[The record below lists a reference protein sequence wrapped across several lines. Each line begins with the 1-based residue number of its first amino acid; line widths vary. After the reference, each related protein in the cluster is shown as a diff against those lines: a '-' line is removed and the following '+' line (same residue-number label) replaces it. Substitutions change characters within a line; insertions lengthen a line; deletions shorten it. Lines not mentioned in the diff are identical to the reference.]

1 MPHSRGLNPV
11 HAEPVARAALSEDE
25 ISSGIRRKL
34 RYTLGK
40 RWRDAAARDLLQA
53 TSLAV
58 RELVIDRMFATEA
71 RYEAARPKR
80 LYYLSV
86 EYLVGRSLTNN
97 LLNLGLLD
105 HTERALARLGI
116 DLADL
121 EQNEPDAALGNGGLG
136 RLAACY
142 LDSLATLDMPG
153 FGYGIN
159 YEHGLFRQRIV
170 NGEQREELDSWRAL
184 GTPWLIERRDKAFL
198 VPVFGRARRRRAAGD
213 PAWTGWRAL
222 VGVPHDMPIVGYGG
236 RTVNVLRLYSAHAL
250 DEIDFEHFQS
260 GDHAAAFRNKISYE
274 RISKLLYPTDSHEAG
289 RELRLLQEYFFVACA
304 LRDIV
309 ARHREAGET
318 PHSLPERVA
327 IHLND
332 THPAL
337 AVVELLR
344 LLIDEEGFELEP
356 AWAIVEGV
364 FAYTNHTLL
373 PEALECWSLPLLG
386 RVLPRHLQL
395 IEIVNG
401 RLLAQVEARW
411 PGDLDRLR
419 RMSIIEEGDPK
430 RARMA
435 NLAIAGSHAIN
446 GVSELHSGLVKT
458 RLVPDF
464 HEMWPEKFHN
474 KTNGITPRRWLRRA
488 NPELAALIG
497 ERIGSDWL
505 RDLEA
510 LRALEPH
517 VEDEDFRERF
527 LAIKRANKERLR
539 GLVEATIGAC
549 IDPDSLFDVHVKRIH
564 EYKRQVLAALHVMH
578 LYLALV
584 EDGQPPES
592 PRTCIFAGKA
602 APGYDM
608 AKLVIRLLNS
618 VARVVNEDPRTA
630 GLLRVAFLPD
640 YSVSLAERIIPAAD
654 VSLQISTAGQ
664 EASGTGNMKLAL
676 NGAITMGTLD
686 GANIEIRDAV
696 GDENI
701 YIFGLRAEQVEDLDA
716 RGAYDARDRYDRS
729 PGLRRVLDA
738 LRDGR
743 FSPDAPEAFRPIVAS
758 LLEHGDRYYH
768 LADFEPYVAAQRL
781 AARDF
786 RDRHGWARRA
796 ALNVAR
802 IGYFSSDRAVREYA
816 RETWDIHPVV

>member
-1 MPHSRGLNPV
+1 L
-11 HAEPVARAALSEDE
+11 HAEPIQQVALSEEE
-25 ISSGIRRKL
+25 ISAVVRRKL

-58 RELVIDRMFATEA
+58 RELVIDRMFATEE
-71 RYEAARPKR
+71 RYDAARPKR

-105 HTERALARLGI
+105 RAERALARLGI

-142 LDSLATLDMPG
+142 LDSLASLDMPG

-170 NGEQREELDSWRAL
+170 DGEQREELDSWRAL
-184 GTPWLIERRDKAFL
+184 GTPWLIERRDQAFL
-198 VPVFGRARRRRAAGD
+198 VPVFGRAPRRRSSDD

-222 VGVPHDMPIVGYGG
+222 VGIPHDMPIVGYGG
-236 RTVNVLRLYSAHAL
+236 NTVNVLRLYSAHAL
-250 DEIDFEHFQS
+250 DEIDFERFQS
-260 GDHAAAFRNKISYE
+260 GDHAAAFRTKISYE

-309 ARHREAGET
+309 KRHREAGET

-344 LLIDEEGFELEP
+344 LLIDEERFELEP

-373 PEALECWSLPLLG
+373 PEALECWSLPLLD

-395 IEIVNG
+395 IEIVNA
-401 RLLAQVEARW
+401 RLLAQVESRW

-419 RMSIIEEGDPK
+419 RMSIIEEGYPK

-435 NLAIAGSHAIN
+435 NLAITGSHAVN
-446 GVSELHSGLVKT
+446 GVSELHSRLVKT

-488 NPELAALIG
+488 NPELAALISD
-497 ERIGSDWL
+497 RIGSDWL

-510 LRALEPH
+510 LRRLEPH
-517 VEDEDFRERF
+517 VEDPEFRARF

-539 GLVEATIGAC
+539 AIVESTIDARV
-549 IDPDSLFDVHVKRIH
+549 DPDSLFDVHVKRIH

-584 EDGQPPES
+584 EDGQPPEV
-592 PRTCIFAGKA
+592 PRTCLFAGKA

-618 VARVVNEDPRTA
+618 VARVVNEDARTE

-640 YSVSLAERIIPAAD
+640 YGVSLAERIIPAAD
-654 VSLQISTAGQ
+654 LSEQIATAGN

-676 NGAITMGTLD
+676 NGAITIGTLD

-696 GDENI
+696 GEDNI
-701 YIFGLRAEQVEDLDA
+701 YIFGLHAEQIQDLAA
-716 RGAYDARDRYDRS
+716 RNAYDARERYRTV
-729 PGLRRVLDA
+729 PEVRRVLDA

-743 FSPDAPEAFRPIVAS
+743 FSPGAPEAFRPIVDT
-758 LLEHGDRYYH
+758 LLVHGDRYYH
-768 LADFEPYVAAQRL
+768 LADFESYVATQRQ
-781 AARDF
+781 AGRDF
-786 RDRHGWARRA
+786 LDRHGWARRA

-816 RETWDIHPVV
+816 EETWRIRAVP